1 MWCTALEEAVRQN
14 ANGMQMVCAQRGR
27 GGASGEVNERRPP
40 GGVVLLECRDKRQ
53 VRTKKNKKNI
63 IVMLLLLVSFI
74 NFIIRAGGD
83 KRQVRNKKKYCII
96 LLLLL
101 QLFLVPLDWQVRNK

>member
-1 MWCTALEEAVRQN
+1 
-14 ANGMQMVCAQRGR
+14 
-27 GGASGEVNERRPP
+27 
-40 GGVVLLECRDKRQ
+40 
-53 VRTKKNKKNI
+53 
-63 IVMLLLLVSFI
+63 MLLLLLSFI

-83 KRQVRNKKKYCII
+83 KRQVRNKKNYCII

>member
-1 MWCTALEEAVRQN
+1 MWCTALEEAVRQH

-53 VRTKKNKKNI
+53 VRTKKNKKNYCYVVI
-63 IVMLLLLVSFI
+63 IVVI
-74 NFIIRAGGD
+74 
-83 KRQVRNKKKYCII
+83 Y
-96 LLLLL
+96 
-101 QLFLVPLDWQVRNK
+101 